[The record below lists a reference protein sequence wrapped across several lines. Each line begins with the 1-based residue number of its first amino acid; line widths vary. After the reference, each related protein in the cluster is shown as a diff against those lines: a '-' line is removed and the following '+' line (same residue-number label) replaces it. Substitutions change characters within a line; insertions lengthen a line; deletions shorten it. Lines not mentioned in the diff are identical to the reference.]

1 VIQAQ
6 CGGNGCDRIAIAAIG
21 GHTVKI
27 KPAIYVAAALL
38 ITLFVAAVAS
48 AETFQTGVIYLCG
61 GERLEIESCNMQ
73 NQTDTGSCL
82 VAHPDRPLHNGFMA
96 YTNETR
102 ATLKKLIPTCT
113 QPSAADIAKAQAFQ
127 KKQQDTQDAA
137 RAKALAQ
144 MDAPMPAPGAAPASA
159 ASSGDQKLIRCIE
172 SGRSESQCASNGL
185 LDPVMS
191 MVGALLPGAT
201 PAPHSGLDVVGTF
214 RDAGISISFADDS
227 LQLSGCADLITD
239 TIEYSIVM
247 KAGQP
252 VLNVKNLPQPFTL
265 GFRPDG
271 KIAGPGAID
280 VKGSIVIGHN
290 DYWVTPGATASNPN
304 PVGHRESVPIL
315 QAKTARCSVGVLTS
329 AGPFTPD
336 TGNFLGAF
344 GQIMGGTPPSAPAAK
359 KITPGFRV
367 AGDFSGAPGFYIE
380 FTMEWAVLNCGDSG
394 DTVDYTVETTAS
406 QTQVKI
412 QDGSTP
418 IILSVKPD
426 GTLAGSGTVPVNG
439 RRIIGKNANGDLT
452 FAPRPATCN
461 LGVLTPGAP
470 SQANGGAASAVL
482 SASSAPA
489 PSPAGAAAP
498 VAVPP
503 NASAP
508 GNAVLSVA
516 SGFPAKAGAANPL
529 AGKTL
534 VLLKD
539 SFEVLLTKGGF
550 TIPAGV
556 MPFTA
561 MMTACRNQTPSCQ
574 AAIAAINSKTVTGA
588 KIDATGKATFSGVK
602 PGTYY
607 VMGSGAAPATAGAA
621 AQQFMWNVKVDLKA
635 GANSITIDQRNG
647 APVK

>member
-1 VIQAQ
+1 
-6 CGGNGCDRIAIAAIG
+6 
-21 GHTVKI
+21 VKV

-38 ITLFVAAVAS
+38 ITLFVAGVAS
-48 AETFQTGVIYLCG
+48 AETFQTGVIYVCG

-102 ATLKKLIPTCT
+102 ANLKKLIPTCT
-113 QPSAADIAKAQAFQ
+113 QPSPADIAKAQAFQ

-137 RAKALAQ
+137 RAKAIAQ
-144 MDAPMPAPGAAPASA
+144 MDGPPVVLGPGGAAKPAE
-159 ASSGDQKLIRCIE
+159 SSGDQKLIRCIE

-247 KAGQP
+247 KGGQP

-271 KIAGPGAID
+271 KIAGPGAVD

-290 DYWVTPGATASNPN
+290 DYWVTPAATASNPN

-315 QAKTARCSVGVLTS
+315 QAKTARCSVGVFTS

-344 GQIMGGTPPSAPAAK
+344 GQIMSGSSAPAPVVK

-380 FTMEWAVLNCGDSG
+380 FSMEWAVLNCGDSG

-412 QDGSTP
+412 QDGNTP
-418 IILSVKPD
+418 IVLRVNSD
-426 GTLAGSGTVPVNG
+426 GTLSGSGTVPVNG
-439 RRIIGKNANGDLT
+439 RRIVGKNANGDLT

-461 LGVLTPGAP
+461 LGMLTPGAP
-470 SQANGGAASAVL
+470 SQTNGGATTAVV
-482 SASSAPA
+482 SASSASAPA
-489 PSPAGAAAP
+489 AGAIAP
-498 VAVPP
+498 VAAPT

-516 SGFPAKAGAANPL
+516 SGFPNKAGTANPL

-539 SFEVLLTKGGF
+539 SFEIVLTKGGF
-550 TIPAGV
+550 SIPAGV

-561 MMTACRNQTPSCQ
+561 MITACRNQAPSCQ
-574 AAIAAINSKTVTGA
+574 AAIAAINSETVAGA

-607 VMGSGAAPATAGAA
+607 VMGSGGAPAAAGAA

-647 APVK
+647 TPVK